1 MKLINIDIN
10 GTTPSNTGASPF
22 RTASVNV
29 DIPAGITWYYVG
41 IESDQLHEE
50 SSVLFEGSEVNRFEC
65 IEGNGTIHASL
76 ILCSTAEDSLNQD
89 FDATLKFIQLQTD
102 KKSKLTKATLSVDI
116 GQWT

>member
-10 GTTPSNTGASPF
+10 GTTPSSTGASPF
-22 RTASVNV
+22 KMANVHV

-50 SSVLFEGSEVNRFEC
+50 SSVLFNGSTVNKFEC
-65 IEGNGTIHASL
+65 IEGSGMIYASL
-76 ILCSTAEDSLNQD
+76 ILCSTAGDTLNQD

-102 KKSKLTKATLSVDI
+102 KKSKLTKATSVVDI